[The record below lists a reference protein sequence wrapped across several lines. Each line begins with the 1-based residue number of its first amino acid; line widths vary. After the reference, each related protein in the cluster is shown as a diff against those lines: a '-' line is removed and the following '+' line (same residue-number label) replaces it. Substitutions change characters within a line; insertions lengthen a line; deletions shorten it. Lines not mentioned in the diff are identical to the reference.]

1 MAIAELVAQMR
12 KTLEYHQGTLS
23 FQIPHYLRHA
33 IFWRNLDAHMDMV
46 HTHAFA
52 STISIPLYSHS
63 FLRISP
69 IVLRYL
75 PYISLRLN
83 FGEKTM

>member
-12 KTLEYHQGTLS
+12 KALEYHQGTFP
-23 FQIPHYLRHA
+23 FQIPIICATLYLGGILMH
-33 IFWRNLDAHMDMV
+33 IWIWS
-46 HTHAFA
+46 THAFA
-52 STISIPLYSHS
+52 YTISIPLYSHS
-63 FLRISP
+63 FLKISP

-83 FGEKTM
+83 FGAKTM

>member
-12 KTLEYHQGTLS
+12 KTLEYHQGTLP

-33 IFWRNLDAHMDMV
+33 IFGWNLDAQRIWF
-46 HTHAFA
+46 THAFA

-69 IVLRYL
+69 IVLRYF

-83 FGEKTM
+83 FGAKTM